1 MNKKDE
7 ILKKLLVTFTDEAN
21 EHIQSI
27 SSGLVVLEK
36 DQEEGER
43 EETIETIF
51 RDAHSLKGAAR
62 AVNLKGI
69 ETICQSLE
77 NVFAGFKRGDK
88 ATSPEKFDTLHK
100 AVDAISE
107 LVGQPEK
114 KMDAIILKLV
124 SELDGVSMQSE
135 KIPETADPAP
145 SVGSSDPGPG
155 GNGEKARFATDEKSV
170 SKRLSSA
177 TVRIPAQRLDALL
190 LQAEELLGAKLTA
203 KDRAGD
209 LLETA
214 AGFETW
220 TKRWAKVQ
228 AEAHIAGRILNKE
241 NGFRERRKDGLSAPV
256 GKILDFLKWN
266 HSYTE
271 SLKNDLAV
279 LSQSA
284 DADARFLDRMVG
296 DLLRDMKR
304 VLMLPFSSILDVF
317 PKMMR
322 DLSREHGKEI
332 ELVLEGSEVEIDK
345 RILDSLKD
353 PLIHLLRNSLDHGIE
368 DPEKREQTGK
378 QRCGRISVAIRQV
391 DGSKVEIIVSDDGS
405 GIDPAHVKAAAI
417 KAGVCPEEA
426 GEKGE
431 EDLLGLL
438 CLSGVSTCQIIT
450 DISGR
455 GLGLAIVRE
464 KVEELGGTL
473 TIKTTP
479 GIMTTFRIL
488 LPLTLSAFRGVLIKA
503 AGQEFI
509 APTINVER
517 VLRLKREE
525 ISTIENREAVQ
536 INGEAISFVRLA
548 DALGLPQGES
558 KAGPLLMI
566 VILGAAGR
574 HIAFGVDEILGEQEV
589 LVKKLGPQLRRVCN
603 IAGAMIQSSG
613 RAVPILNIPDLVNT
627 AVTVSVPTSGEREKA
642 DTETVGSILIAEDSI
657 TSRMLLKNILE
668 SAGYVVTTAVDGIDA
683 ITALKTRDVDLVV
696 SDIQMPRMDGF
707 ELTANIRGDEK
718 LSELPVVLV
727 SSLSSRE
734 DRERGVDAG
743 ADAYIVK
750 GSFDQNNLL
759 ETIERLI

>member
-1 MNKKDE
+1 MNKQDE

-27 SSGLVVLEK
+27 SSGLVILEK
-36 DQEEGER
+36 GQEENER

-77 NVFAGFKRGDK
+77 NVFAGFKSGDK
-88 ATSPEKFDTLHK
+88 STSPGKFDSLHK

-107 LVGQPEK
+107 LVEQPEK
-114 KMDAIILKLV
+114 KMNEIIVKLAM
-124 SELDGVSMQSE
+124 ELDGVSTQVE
-135 KIPETADPAP
+135 KAPETSDPVP
-145 SVGSSDPGPG
+145 SGRSSDSARG
-155 GNGEKARFATDEKSV
+155 GSGQKSI
-170 SKRLSSA
+170 SKRLSAA

-190 LQAEELLGAKLTA
+190 LQVEELLGAKLAA
-203 KDRAGD
+203 KRCAGD
-209 LLETA
+209 LFEITA
-214 AGFETW
+214 GLETW
-220 TKRWAKVQ
+220 TKRWAKAQ
-228 AEAHIAGRILNKE
+228 PEALIAGRILDKE
-241 NGFRERRKDGLSAPV
+241 NEFREKRKTGLGAPV
-256 GKILDFLKWN
+256 GKILDFLNWN
-266 HSYTE
+266 HSYIE
-271 SLKNDLAV
+271 SLKSGLAV

-284 DADARFLDRMVG
+284 DADARFLERMVE

-322 DLSREHGKEI
+322 DLSRESGKEV
-332 ELVLEGSEVEIDK
+332 ELVIEGSEVEIDK
-345 RILDSLKD
+345 RILDSLRD

-368 DPEKREQTGK
+368 DPIKREQAGK
-378 QRCGRISVAIRQV
+378 QRCARISVAIKQV

-405 GIDPAHVKAAAI
+405 GIDPARVKTAAV
-417 KAGVCPEEA
+417 KTGVRFDET
-426 GEKGE
+426 GEQGE
-431 EDLLGLL
+431 LDLLRLL
-438 CLSGVSTCQIIT
+438 CLSGISTSPIIT

-464 KVEELGGTL
+464 KVEELGGALSMKTL
-473 TIKTTP
+473 P
-479 GIMTTFRIL
+479 GTMTAFRIL

-509 APTINVER
+509 VPSINVER
-517 VLRLKREE
+517 VLRLKRED

-536 INGEAISFVRLA
+536 INGEAISFVSFA
-548 DALGLPQGES
+548 DALGLPEEGRNNR
-558 KAGPLLMI
+558 PLLLI
-566 VILGAAGR
+566 VILHAAGR
-574 HIAFGVDEILGEQEV
+574 HIAFGVDEILGEMEV
-589 LVKKLGPQLRRVCN
+589 LVKKLGPQLLRVRN

-613 RAVPILNIPDLVNT
+613 GAVPIINIPDLFKA
-627 AVTVSVPTSGEREKA
+627 AVTVSIPSSGETVKTKTR
-642 DTETVGSILIAEDSI
+642 TEGSILIAEDSI

-683 ITALKTRDVDLVV
+683 ITVLKTQDVDLVV
-696 SDIQMPRMDGF
+696 SDINMPRMDGF
-707 ELTANIRGDEK
+707 ELTAKIRGDEK
-718 LSELPVVLV
+718 LSDLPIVLV

-734 DRERGVDAG
+734 DQERGVDAG
-743 ADAYIVK
+743 ADAYILK
-750 GSFDQNNLL
+750 GSFDQNVLL